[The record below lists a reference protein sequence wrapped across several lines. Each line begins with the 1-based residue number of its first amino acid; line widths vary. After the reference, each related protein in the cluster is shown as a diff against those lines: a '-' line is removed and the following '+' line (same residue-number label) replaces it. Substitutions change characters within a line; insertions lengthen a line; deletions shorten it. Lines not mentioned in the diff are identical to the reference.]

1 MFTYNKK
8 RVFYRL
14 IFLNILLSSVFV
26 ALGHFEIIIY
36 KYLLFSYIFLLLF
49 FNIIYFNKF
58 FFSPL
63 YLVCKEI
70 AAILA
75 GNSYQSLSIKTKDE
89 FGLIAMF
96 FNQVTKNIENV
107 SQIIKEGS
115 RMANELALASQI
127 QKSVLPKE
135 IPLVDGLDIVAKT
148 RPAEE
153 VGGDS
158 FDIELNNGEYY
169 FYLGDVTGHGA
180 PAGLVMIMVNTLFD
194 VFLSTVT
201 NTKDLTVIINNQLKP
216 RVNSSFFMTASFFRW
231 LPVDKKL
238 YYTGAGH
245 ENIIIFRANEGISQ
259 VFPAG
264 GIALAMADDI
274 TTIVEEKEIELG
286 DQDII
291 VLYSDGITEAVNPN
305 GELLGLERLRIS
317 VNKHGHLGSSLEVFE
332 KISLDVQSF
341 VGDAIQKDDMTLFVI
356 RKNNIGSQD
365 RSENL
370 VSTKW
375 FKNE

>member
-1 MFTYNKK
+1 MFIYNKK
-8 RVFYRL
+8 RIFFNL
-14 IFLNILLSSVFV
+14 IALNFILAILFFV
-26 ALGHFEIIIY
+26 VSYFGFTNS
-36 KYLLFSYIFLLLF
+36 KYIFFAYLVVNLIL
-49 FNIIYFNKF
+49 NYLYLNKF

-63 YLVCKEI
+63 YIVCKQI

-75 GNSYQSLSIKTKDE
+75 GNTYEYLNIKTKDE
-89 FGLIAMF
+89 FGLISQF

-107 SQIIKEGS
+107 SQMIKEGS

-135 IPLVDGLDIVAKT
+135 LPVVEGLDIVAKT

-158 FDIELNNGEYY
+158 FDIDINNGEYY

-180 PAGLVMIMVNTLFD
+180 PAGLVMIIVNTLFD
-194 VFLSTVT
+194 VFLPTVT
-201 NTKDLTVIINNQLKP
+201 NTKDLTVTINNQLKP

-231 LPVDKKL
+231 LPIDKRL
-238 YYTGAGH
+238 FYTGAGH
-245 ENIIIFRANEGISQ
+245 ENIIIFRSAEGISQ

-274 TTIVEEKEIELG
+274 TGIAEEKEISLG

-291 VLYSDGITEAVNPN
+291 VLYSDGITEAVNYA
-305 GELLGLERLRIS
+305 GELFGLERLRLS
-317 VNKHGHLGSSLEVFE
+317 VNKNGHLGSSLEVFE
-332 KISLDVQSF
+332 SISKDVQEF

-356 RKNNIGSQD
+356 RKNSFGSMD
-365 RSENL
+365 RTENL

-375 FKNE
+375 FKDE